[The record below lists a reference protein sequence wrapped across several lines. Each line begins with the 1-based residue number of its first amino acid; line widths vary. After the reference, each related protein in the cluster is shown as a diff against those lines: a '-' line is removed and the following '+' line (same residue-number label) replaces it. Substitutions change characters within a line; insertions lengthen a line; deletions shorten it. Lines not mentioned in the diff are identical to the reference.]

1 MKSDRFA
8 ESTRWLERAK
18 RVIPTA
24 SQTYSK
30 SYRYYCEGAAP
41 AFIDRAVGSHAW
53 DLDGNEYID
62 YILAL
67 GPITV
72 GYADPVV
79 NQAITRQLEK
89 GIVFSLST
97 TLEVELTEKLVEI
110 IPCAEMIRFVKN
122 GSDAT
127 TAAVRLARA
136 FSGKDLILSCGYHG
150 MQDWSI
156 GGSENNLGV
165 PKAVQAL
172 LKTFPY
178 NDVPALTA
186 LLEQYRGQVAAIVME
201 PVRTTEPDPDYLQ
214 KVRQLANDFGVLL
227 IFDEVVTG
235 FRMALGG
242 AQEYYKVTPDL
253 AALGK
258 GMANGMPLS
267 AVVGRAD
274 IMKLID
280 EGAFVSLTFGGET
293 LSLAAGLATISE
305 LEKRNAFEHFRML
318 GDKLYEAC
326 NDLIKRHGLEDM
338 AYMSGTRSMPGLFF
352 KPHGAAT
359 ANDILSLFQQE
370 AVRGGVLF
378 LGVHY
383 FCASHTLQD
392 MERTIQTYDKAFGVL
407 AQLKSGVP
415 LEHLLHG
422 KTYRP
427 VFKRNKN

>member
-1 MKSDRFA
+1 MTTKSYTNSA
-8 ESTRWLERAK
+8 SWLERAK
-18 RVIPTA
+18 KLIPTA

-41 AFIDRAVGSHAW
+41 AFVERGKGARIW

-67 GPITV
+67 GPITL
-72 GYADPVV
+72 GYAD
-79 NQAITRQLEK
+79 QAVDTAIRSQLEK

-97 TLEVELTEKLVEI
+97 RLEVQLAEKLVDI
-110 IPCAEMIRFVKN
+110 IPCAEMVRFVKN

-127 TAAVRLARA
+127 TSAVRLARA
-136 FSGKDLILSCGYHG
+136 FTGKDIIVSCGYHG
-150 MQDWSI
+150 MHDWSI

-165 PKAVQAL
+165 PLTIQNL

-178 NDVPALTA
+178 NDTAALETV
-186 LLEQYRGQVAAIVME
+186 LEEHRGKIAAIVME
-201 PVRTTEPDPDYLQ
+201 PVRTEEPKPGFLES
-214 KVRQLANDFGVLL
+214 VRKLADRHGVLL

-242 AQEYYKVTPDL
+242 AQEYYGVTPDL

-267 AVVGRAD
+267 AVVGRSD
-274 IMKLID
+274 VMKLID

-293 LSLAAGLATISE
+293 LSLAAGMVTIDE
-305 LEKRNAFEHFRML
+305 LEKRNAFSHFWKIGDML
-318 GDKLYEAC
+318 ANGCLNLVRKY
-326 NDLIKRHGLEDM
+326 GLQDM
-338 AYMSGTRSMPGLFF
+338 AYVAGTRAMPGLFF
-352 KPHGAAT
+352 KSHSGVA

-370 AVRGGVLF
+370 VIRQGVLF

-383 FCASHTLQD
+383 FCASHTEEDVRITLAA
-392 MERTIQTYDKAFGVL
+392 YDQGFAAL
-407 AQLKSGVP
+407 ARLKEGAP
-415 LEHLLHG
+415 IGDLLMG
-422 KTYRP
+422 QTYRP
-427 VFKRNKN
+427 IFKRNKN